1 MSIAEKGKVRT
12 RPYRYCVEMT
22 TIVLDT
28 NAMPHGQYR
37 SRTINEL
44 RRFVGDATSIVVPE
58 VVVWEWAEHAHRAQL
73 ALQLTVEQHRVDPG
87 IVPGTIAPTT
97 PSLEHLVGAIA
108 AALADQDVELWTP
121 GHEAWKDAVRQQV
134 LQVGSG
140 ETKKDVKTGA
150 ADAIVLKCAESF
162 AYESEPPVI
171 LLTSDAQLRLTAT
184 REVADLMT
192 ANGTH
197 DVLRKISEFT
207 PATIDLEVRAAE
219 VLPDLFNA
227 RLAEGG
233 PVISFDEFGIELL
246 ASGGRSSADFS
257 MQLQR
262 LEFREVDLIE
272 FHDFE
277 VASVVDG
284 RVGLGNMRI
293 FGSFELSFLE
303 SRETTPGRFELV
315 GDLIGPFSD
324 YVDVTVAISWDVA
337 WQFQDIK
344 ATGVAVAVLGDDDYD
359 EDGVNVPPFRAQ
371 ASSAARS

>member
-1 MSIAEKGKVRT
+1 MA
-12 RPYRYCVEMT
+12 

-44 RRFVGDATSIVVPE
+44 RRFMGDTASIVVPE

-73 ALQLTVEQHRVDPG
+73 ALKLTVEQHRVDPG
-87 IVPGTIAPTT
+87 IVPRTIAPST
-97 PSLEHLVGAIA
+97 PSLEHLVEAIA
-108 AALADQDVELWTP
+108 AALAGQDVEIWAP
-121 GHEAWKDAVRQQV
+121 GHGAWKDAVRQQV

-171 LLTSDAQLRLTAT
+171 LLTSDAQLRVVAT
-184 REVADLMT
+184 REIADLMT

-233 PVISFDEFGIELL
+233 PAISFDEFGIELL

-262 LEFREVDLIE
+262 LEFKEVDLVE

-277 VASVVDG
+277 VASVEDG
-284 RVGLGNMRI
+284 CVGLGNMRI
-293 FGSFELSFLE
+293 FGTFELSFLE

-315 GDLIGPFSD
+315 GDVIGPFSE
-324 YVDVTVAISWDVA
+324 YVDVTVAIRL
-337 WQFQDIK
+337 
-344 ATGVAVAVLGDDDYD
+344 T
-359 EDGVNVPPFRAQ
+359 
-371 ASSAARS
+371 

>member
-1 MSIAEKGKVRT
+1 
-12 RPYRYCVEMT
+12 
-22 TIVLDT
+22 
-28 NAMPHGQYR
+28 MPHGQYR
-37 SRTINEL
+37 SKTLNEL
-44 RRFVGDATSIVVPE
+44 RRFVGNGTSIVVPE

-73 ALQLTVEQHRVDPG
+73 ALKLTVEQHRVDPG
-87 IVPGTIAPTT
+87 IAPKPPTPTT
-97 PSLEHLVGAIA
+97 PSLEDIVDAIT
-108 AALADQDVELWTP
+108 AALADYDVELWTP
-121 GHEAWKDAVRQQV
+121 DNGAWKDAVRQQV

-150 ADAIVLKCAESF
+150 ADAIILKCAESF

-171 LLTSDAQLRLTAT
+171 LQTSDAQLRSIAT
-184 REVADLMT
+184 REVSGLIT

-197 DVLRKISEFT
+197 DVLRKVSEFT

-219 VLPDLFNA
+219 VLPDLLNA

-262 LEFREVDLIE
+262 LEFREVDLVE

-277 VASVVDG
+277 IASVQDG

-293 FGSFELSFLE
+293 FGSFDLSFLE
-303 SRETTPGRFELV
+303 SRETTPGHFELV
-315 GDLIGPFSD
+315 GDVIGPLSD
-324 YVDVTVAISWDVA
+324 YVDVTVAIRWDVS
-337 WQFQDIK
+337 WQFQDIE

-359 EDGVNVPPFRAQ
+359 EDGDDVPPFRAH